1 MERIIDL
8 YALGL
13 LNTFTALLIWF
24 YSPLKVTIGQLFFDK
39 DMYLNDQFD
48 TLMLFKNKWLGKL
61 VSCYICCSF
70 WTSVAVGIIYCSI
83 FNLSYLYPILTATT
97 YPSLAY
103 IFKGIINKVN
113 SLEK

>member
-8 YALGL
+8 YALGF
-13 LNTFTALLIWF
+13 LNTCTALLIWF
-24 YSPLKVTIGQLFFDK
+24 YSPLKVTIGQLLFDK

-48 TLMLFKNKWLGKL
+48 TLMLFKNKCLGKL

-70 WTSVAVGIIYCSI
+70 WTSIAVGIAYCMV
-83 FNLSYLYPILTATT
+83 FNLSYLYRVLTAST
-97 YPSLAY
+97 YPALAY
-103 IFKGIINKVN
+103 IFKGIVNKVN